1 MFAYHELMVGF
12 QGSCCSYS
20 SYILQAFQLEQEITG
35 EGISEVV
42 QMSLIFL
49 WEEALMRKQ

>member
-12 QGSCCSYS
+12 QGSCSYS
-20 SYILQAFQLEQEITG
+20 SYILQRFQLEQEITG

-42 QMSLIFL
+42 QMSLIFS
-49 WEEALMRKQ
+49 WEEA